1 MERTNKLHTTIDN
14 QNILNTLYSWE
25 APERQWQRKT
35 REWYVIYSTIFVFLI
50 GIATI
55 LQEVILIFA
64 IIAFVFLWFTQAAVS
79 PEIVTHK
86 ITSIGIKTYGKIF
99 RWKDIQHYWLSTK
112 GGTMFLH
119 LEIEDEE
126 FTKNEERTQRLS
138 LLINPEDEETIFYTL
153 LQYVD
158 YGDKNEI
165 GYNFI
170 TERLSGKYV
179 DITKFLSEETPT
191 QDEYLEAKGLDKV
204 KPKKQ
209 KTEKSKA
216 EK

>member
-1 MERTNKLHTTIDN
+1 VERTNKLHTTIDN

-99 RWKDIQHYWLSTK
+99 RWKQIKHYWISEK
-112 GGTMFLH
+112 GRVKFLN
-119 LEIEDEE
+119 LEIVDDE
-126 FTKNEERTQRLS
+126 FTKNDERTQRLS
-138 LLINPEDEETIFYTL
+138 LLINPEDEESIFYTL

-158 YGDKNEI
+158 YGDKSEV

-170 TERLSGKYV
+170 TERLNGKYT
-179 DITKFLSEETPT
+179 DITKFLSEDTPT
-191 QDEYLEAKGLDKV
+191 QDDYLEAKGLEKV
-204 KPKKQ
+204 KTKK
-209 KTEKSKA
+209 KSGDKISKSK
-216 EK
+216 